1 MSKPQGGLGRG
12 LGSLIPQMTPPHAS
26 SAPASVAAPEAT
38 VNETIEVAAEGSL
51 RIREIAPSQIV
62 ANPFQP
68 RRHFAPADLE
78 DLVSS
83 IREHGLLQP
92 LVVTEKGDGTY
103 ELIAGERRLRA
114 SRLVGLEKI
123 PVIIREADDRQKLE
137 LAIIENV
144 QRADLN
150 AVEEALAYRA
160 LMQDFGLTQE
170 AMAQRVGKSRPQI
183 ANTLRLLDLSPDILE
198 ALKEGKITRSAART
212 LLAEDNAERRQE
224 LFTRMQEGGVTV
236 REAEQTVRTHTRK
249 PRAAA
254 DPNMAAIERELRE
267 KIGTKVEIKMT
278 TNASGTVII
287 HFYSKDDLKALIE
300 HLT

>member
-1 MSKPQGGLGRG
+1 M
-12 LGSLIPQMTPPHAS
+12 
-26 SAPASVAAPEAT
+26 
-38 VNETIEVAAEGSL
+38 NETIEVAAEGSL